1 MRRLI
6 ATLSLSVAVLGTA
19 ACTDTPTTEAG
30 PGSSAAPSATA
41 TATAAAAPAGTA
53 DKKTT
58 CEAYDKAELAAK
70 MALVNTL
77 GEAMKAMDD
86 KTRQQ
91 QLVTDLK
98 KTMTDFGAALG
109 TAAANSADA
118 EVKAAL
124 EANIAALTAA
134 ATAIA
139 SAGGDIDKAT
149 SAMDAPEF
157 EAAGKK
163 IKSLCAA

>member
-1 MRRLI
+1 MRRVI
-6 ATLSLSVAVLGTA
+6 ATLSLSLAVFGTA

-41 TATAAAAPAGTA
+41 AAAPAGTA

-58 CEAYDKAELAAK
+58 CAAYEKAELAAK

-91 QLVTDLK
+91 QLVVDLK
-98 KTMTDFGAALG
+98 KTMTDFGAALS
-109 TAAANSADA
+109 TAAADSADA

-124 EANIAALTAA
+124 DATVAALTT
-134 ATAIA
+134 ATKAIE
-139 SAGGDIDKAT
+139 SAGGDFDKAS

-163 IKSLCAA
+163 LEELCAA